1 MARNYYSKPRKKSG
15 KYAYFSNQFTKRN
28 GECVT
33 VKPPDRKM
41 PCIIY
46 PRTLNNKQYGEP
58 YPLLFFKIRTKVKE
72 RDNYTCQICG
82 FTSREPYKLQ
92 VHHINYDIHDSR
104 EYNLI
109 TLCNDCHLKTVTRR
123 KNWYSVFYLKIITIY
138 SK

>member
-58 YPLLFFKIRTKVKE
+58 YPLLFFKIRTLARYVVLLHG
-72 RDNYTCQICG
+72 N
-82 FTSREPYKLQ
+82 
-92 VHHINYDIHDSR
+92 HINYK
-104 EYNLI
+104 Y
-109 TLCNDCHLKTVTRR
+109 
-123 KNWYSVFYLKIITIY
+123 TILTMIFTTQG
-138 SK
+138 STI